1 MRLTVGKWLIG
12 AGIGIAGLGSVAVA
26 LQAPTLGWLVFAGG
40 IVLALLG
47 AVYMLLGDTK
57 DERRA
62 REHARTVERNRLE
75 NERDELT
82 ARRDQIDADLG
93 VQDHWHGNATMYGD
107 TLRAGQIDAD
117 KRKLNAEREGIE
129 RRLAQIETELSTA

>member
-1 MRLTVGKWLIG
+1 MRITVGKWLIG

-26 LQAPTLGWLVFAGG
+26 LQAPMLGWLVFAGG
-40 IVLALLG
+40 IILALVG

-62 REHARTVERNRLE
+62 RQHERTVERNRLE

-82 ARRDQIDADLG
+82 ARRAQIDADLDIRG
-93 VQDHWHGNATMYGD
+93 YWHGVAADYGD
-107 TLRAGQIDAD
+107 NLRTGAIGAEVATLT
-117 KRKLNAEREGIE
+117 AERDGID
-129 RRLAQIETELSTA
+129 RRLSQIEAELATA